1 MVFAF
6 NNREMLILL
15 NKRYKYL
22 CAAKFDKAEK
32 IEAKLT
38 EIKNE
43 KFNDLVIPITFY
55 CTFMQGVGQQAALKI
70 DYMKCDTGHKV

>member
-1 MVFAF
+1 MTQLSRKDSKVADMVFAF

-38 EIKNE
+38 EIKN
-43 KFNDLVIPITFY
+43 
-55 CTFMQGVGQQAALKI
+55 
-70 DYMKCDTGHKV
+70 